1 MSNNFNGQI
10 NISRDLRKNKQVVI
24 GKYDLTDIIFLL
36 LGFGVAIIVSYVL
49 GFSPLKVVDEFTA
62 ILISIFPM
70 LLIISL
76 GFKRTAGIRQFN
88 FIRMKQIDKK
98 SRVRF
103 NRRFDNT
110 QKGDKFIA
118 GFLVDRK
125 YVNKY
130 INKFLS
136 YDNLS
141 LLQVRWI
148 KDIETNKNSIYF
160 LLDLRYENYD
170 DVFIDLMDKFSF
182 NKELIGL
189 SHEELNNL
197 QKDIDMRF
205 ENKKQTIDTNIL
217 RNLNILKLFN
227 KNANNT
233 KETIKNENN
242 ISDRYKDKKYKIHML
257 NIYDIKVYNKFINTV
272 KRYCDVICYFKRA
285 GKKKFVNTFLLIEDE
300 IKKGKKLTKLERIDN
315 LCMNFGII
323 VDKLSND
330 QVAGRNAVS
339 YLMTNTFNNYRVYR

>member
-1 MSNNFNGQI
+1 MSNIFNGQI

-36 LGFGVAIIVSYVL
+36 LGFGTAIIVAYFL
-49 GFSPLKVVDEFTA
+49 GFAPFKVMDEFLA
-62 ILISIFPM
+62 IIIAIFPM

-88 FIRMKQIDKK
+88 YLIMKSIDKK

-110 QKGDKFIA
+110 QKGDKFIV
-118 GFLVDRK
+118 GFLIDRK

-130 INKFLS
+130 LNKFLS
-136 YDNLS
+136 YDNQS
-141 LLQVRWI
+141 LLQVRWT
-148 KDIETNKNSIYF
+148 KDIGTNKNNIYF

-189 SHEELNNL
+189 SYEELNNL
-197 QKDIDMRF
+197 QKDIDLRF
-205 ENKKQTIDTNIL
+205 ENRNKK
-217 RNLNILKLFN
+217 
-227 KNANNT
+227 
-233 KETIKNENN
+233 EPIKNLIIKKLLNKKNTHESIIDEKENF
-242 ISDRYKDKKYKIHML
+242 DKYKNKKYKIYML
-257 NIYDIKVYNKFINTV
+257 NIYDIKVYKKFINTV
-272 KRYCDVICYFKRA
+272 KRYCDVICYFKRD
-285 GKKKFVNTFLLIEDE
+285 GKKKYVSTFLLIEDE
-300 IKKGKKLTKLERIDN
+300 IKKGKKLTKLEKLEN
-315 LCMNFGII
+315 LCMELGII

-339 YLMTNTFNNYRVYR
+339 YLMTNPFNNYRVYK